1 MADKKINVDKLLESW
16 FQVSTI
22 DDATLDE
29 ALREHGYDPKTLET
43 KGVQNIR
50 QLLFKQTV
58 ASKKSAVTN
67 LYQKAITLI
76 QDTKQQSREA
86 IFKLL
91 QQKSPALQFRSLEKL
106 DDENL
111 QQILNDTEIL
121 ELIEKLEK
129 GEI

>member
-16 FQVSTI
+16 FQISTI
-22 DDATLDE
+22 DDTTLDE
-29 ALREHGYDPKTLET
+29 ALREHGYDPRALET

-58 ASKKSAVTN
+58 ASKKSAVTA
-67 LYQKAITLI
+67 LYQKAIALI

-86 IFKLL
+86 VFKLL

-106 DDENL
+106 DDDNL

-129 GEI
+129 GDI

>member
-16 FQVSTI
+16 FQISTI

-29 ALREHGYDPKTLET
+29 ALREHGYDPKALET

-58 ASKKSAVTN
+58 ASKKSAVTS
-67 LYQKAITLI
+67 LYQMAIALI

>member
-1 MADKKINVDKLLESW
+1 MAEKKINVDKLLESW
-16 FQVSTI
+16 FQISTI
-22 DDATLDE
+22 DDASLDE
-29 ALREHGYDPKTLET
+29 ALIEHGYNPKVLET
-43 KGVQNIR
+43 KGVQKIR

-58 ASKKSAVTN
+58 TSKKLAVTN
-67 LYQKAITLI
+67 YYQRALALI
-76 QDTKQQSREA
+76 QETKQQSRDS

-106 DDENL
+106 DDESL
-111 QQILNDTEIL
+111 QQILSDAEVL

>member
-1 MADKKINVDKLLESW
+1 MAEKKINIDKLVESW
-16 FQVSTI
+16 FQISTI
-22 DDATLDE
+22 DDASLDD
-29 ALREHGYDPKTLET
+29 ALREHGYNTKALET
-43 KGVQNIR
+43 TGVQKIR
-50 QLLFKQTV
+50 HLIFKRSV
-58 ASKKSAVTN
+58 ENKKSTFKN
-67 LYQKAITLI
+67 YYQDAIALI
-76 QDTKQQSREA
+76 QSTKQQTREA